1 MKNKKWIAMLCTAAL
16 AVTMLAGCG
25 GGSSD
30 SASSGSAAAEGSASG
45 ESSSVVVVGTNP
57 TFAPFEYQDDEG
69 NMTGFDLDLMTA
81 IGENQ
86 GFDVEFQSMEFDAL
100 IGALTTGQIDAVAA
114 GMSINADRNNVLF
127 SDPYM
132 DASLGIM
139 VAADNTDINS
149 ADDLAGKTVAAQIG
163 TTGADKVNEL
173 EEAGTATAKL
183 LDNYNTCVQDLLTG
197 GCDAIII
204 DMPVA
209 QAYMEQ
215 HEGEVKLTG
224 EPYAADYYGIA
235 VDEDNQEL
243 LDKINAGLAAVIEDG
258 TLDELCEKYELDV
271 PASVKDGSAKDAV
284 AEILSAGAEDA
295 E

>member
-25 GGSSD
+25 GGND
-30 SASSGSAAAEGSASG
+30 TASGGSAAAEGSAAG
-45 ESSSVVVVGTNP
+45 EGSSVVVVGTNP

-81 IGENQ
+81 IGEDQ
-86 GFDVEFQSMEFDAL
+86 GFEVEFQSMEFDAL
-100 IGALTTGQIDAVAA
+100 IGALTTGQIDSVAA
-114 GMSINADRNNVLF
+114 GMSFDPKRNNVIF

-139 VAADNTDINS
+139 VAADNTDITS

-163 TTGADKVNEL
+163 TTGADEATAL

-204 DMPVA
+204 DIPVA
-209 QAYMEQ
+209 QSYMAE

-224 EPYAADYYGIA
+224 EPYAADYYGIV
-235 VDEDNQEL
+235 VDEDNQAL
-243 LDKINAGLAAVIEDG
+243 MDKINAGLANVIADG
-258 TLDELCEKYELDV
+258 TLDELCEKYGLDV
-271 PASVKDGSAKDAV
+271 PESVKDGSAKDAV
-284 AEILSAGAEDA
+284 AEIMSAAE
-295 E
+295 

>member
-81 IGENQ
+81 IGEDQ

-114 GMSINADRNNVLF
+114 GMSFDPKRNNVIF

-139 VAADNTDINS
+139 VAADNTDIAS

-163 TTGADKVNEL
+163 TTGADEATAL

-204 DMPVA
+204 DIPVA
-209 QAYMEQ
+209 QSYMAD

-224 EPYAADYYGIA
+224 EPYAADYYGIV
-235 VDEDNQEL
+235 VDEDNQAL
-243 LDKINAGLAAVIEDG
+243 MDKINAGLANVIADG
-258 TLDELCEKYELDV
+258 TLDELCEKYGLDV
-271 PASVKDGSAKDAV
+271 PESVKDGSAKDAV
-284 AEILSAGAEDA
+284 AEIMSAAE
-295 E
+295 

>member
-25 GGSSD
+25 GGND
-30 SASSGSAAAEGSASG
+30 TASGGSAAAEGSAAG
-45 ESSSVVVVGTNP
+45 EGSSVVVVGTNP

-81 IGENQ
+81 IGEDQ
-86 GFDVEFQSMEFDAL
+86 GFEVEFQSMEFDAL

-114 GMSINADRNNVLF
+114 GMSFDPKRNNVIF

-139 VAADNTDINS
+139 VAADNTDITS

-163 TTGADKVNEL
+163 TTGADEATAL

-204 DMPVA
+204 DIPVA
-209 QAYMEQ
+209 QSYMAE

-224 EPYAADYYGIA
+224 EPYAADYYGIV
-235 VDEDNQEL
+235 VDEDNQAL
-243 LDKINAGLAAVIEDG
+243 MDKINAGLANVIADG
-258 TLDELCEKYELDV
+258 TLDELCEKYGLDV
-271 PASVKDGSAKDAV
+271 PESVKDGSAKDAV
-284 AEILSAGAEDA
+284 AEIMSAAE
-295 E
+295 

>member
-25 GGSSD
+25 GGND
-30 SASSGSAAAEGSASG
+30 TASTGSAAAEGSAAG
-45 ESSSVVVVGTNP
+45 EGSSVVVVGTNP

-81 IGENQ
+81 IGEDQ
-86 GFDVEFQSMEFDAL
+86 GFEVEFQSMEFDAL

-114 GMSINADRNNVLF
+114 GMSFDPKRNNVIF

-139 VAADNTDINS
+139 VAADNTDITS

-163 TTGADKVNEL
+163 TTGADEATAL

-204 DMPVA
+204 DIPVA
-209 QAYMEQ
+209 QSYMAE

-224 EPYAADYYGIA
+224 EPYAADYYGIV
-235 VDEDNQEL
+235 VDEDNQAL
-243 LDKINAGLAAVIEDG
+243 MDKINAGLANVIADG
-258 TLDELCEKYELDV
+258 TLDELCEKYGLDV
-271 PASVKDGSAKDAV
+271 PESVKDGSAKDAV
-284 AEILSAGAEDA
+284 AEIMSAAE
-295 E
+295 

>member
-1 MKNKKWIAMLCTAAL
+1 MNKKWTAMLCTAAM
-16 AVTMLAGCG
+16 AVTLLAGCG
-25 GGSSD
+25 GGGDTASTE
-30 SASSGSAAAEGSASG
+30 ASSAASAGAESGSD
-45 ESSSVVVVGTNP
+45 VVVVGTNP

-69 NMTGFDLDLMTA
+69 NMEGFDLDLMNA
-81 IGENQ
+81 IGEDQ

-243 LDKINAGLAAVIEDG
+243 LDKINAGLANVVADG

-284 AEILSAGAEDA
+284 AEILSAGEEAAE
-295 E
+295 

>member
-1 MKNKKWIAMLCTAAL
+1 MKNKKWIAMLTTAAL

-25 GGSSD
+25 GGGD
-30 SASSGSAAAEGSASG
+30 SASTSSASESSAASEGSN
-45 ESSSVVVVGTNP
+45 VVVVGTNP

-81 IGENQ
+81 IGEDQ
-86 GFDVEFQSMEFDAL
+86 GFDVEFKSMEFDAL

-114 GMSINADRNNVLF
+114 GMSFDPKRNNVLF

-139 VAADNTDINS
+139 VTADSDIQS
-149 ADDLAGKTVAAQIG
+149 ADDLEGKTVAAQIG
-163 TTGADKVNEL
+163 TTGADEATAL

-204 DMPVA
+204 DIPVA
-209 QAYMEQ
+209 QAYLKD
-215 HEGEVKLTG
+215 HADEVKLTG
-224 EPYAADYYGIA
+224 DPYAADYYGIV

-243 LDKINAGLAAVIEDG
+243 LDKINAGLADVIEDG
-258 TLDELCEKYELDV
+258 TFDELCEKYELDV
-271 PASVKDGSAKDAV
+271 PESVKDGSAKDAV
-284 AEILSAGAEDA
+284 AEIMSAAE
-295 E
+295 

>member
-1 MKNKKWIAMLCTAAL
+1 MNKKWTAMLCTAAM
-16 AVTMLAGCG
+16 AVTLLAGCG
-25 GGSSD
+25 GGGDTASTE
-30 SASSGSAAAEGSASG
+30 ASSAASAGAESGSD
-45 ESSSVVVVGTNP
+45 VVVVGTNP

-69 NMTGFDLDLMTA
+69 NMEGFDLDLMNA
-81 IGENQ
+81 IGEDQ

-243 LDKINAGLAAVIEDG
+243 LDKINAGLANVIADG

-271 PASVKDGSAKDAV
+271 PASVKDGTAKDAV
-284 AEILSAGAEDA
+284 AEILSAGAA

>member
-81 IGENQ
+81 IGEDQ
-86 GFDVEFQSMEFDAL
+86 GFEVEFQSMEFDAL

-114 GMSINADRNNVLF
+114 GMSFDPKRNNVIF

-139 VAADNTDINS
+139 VAADNTDITS

-163 TTGADKVNEL
+163 TTGADEATAL

-204 DMPVA
+204 DIPVA
-209 QAYMEQ
+209 QSYMAE

-224 EPYAADYYGIA
+224 EPYAADYYGIV
-235 VDEDNQEL
+235 VDEDNQAL
-243 LDKINAGLAAVIEDG
+243 MDKINAGLANVIADG
-258 TLDELCEKYELDV
+258 TLDELCEKYGLDV
-271 PASVKDGSAKDAV
+271 PESVKDGSAKDAV
-284 AEILSAGAEDA
+284 AEIMSAAE
-295 E
+295 

>member
-81 IGENQ
+81 IGEDQ
-86 GFDVEFQSMEFDAL
+86 GFDVEFQSLEFDAL
-100 IGALTTGQIDAVAA
+100 TGALTTGQIDAVAA
-114 GMSINADRNNVLF
+114 GMSITPERLESVAF
-127 SDPYM
+127 SDPYI
-132 DASLGIM
+132 DASLSIM
-139 VAADNTDINS
+139 VAADNNDINN

-163 TTGADKVNEL
+163 TTGADEVAAL
-173 EEAGTATAKL
+173 QEAGTIAEGKI
-183 LDNYNTCVQDLLTG
+183 LDNYNTCLQELING
-197 GCDAIII
+197 GCDAVIV
-204 DMPVA
+204 DLPV
-209 QAYMEQ
+209 
-215 HEGEVKLTG
+215 GEEYVDQRPDDVKLVG
-224 EPYAADYYGIA
+224 EPYQAVFYGIA
-235 VDEDNQEL
+235 VDPENTEL

-258 TLDELCEKYELDV
+258 TYDELCEKYELTV
-271 PASVKDGSAKDAV
+271 PQSIKDGSAKEEV
-284 AEILSAGAEDA
+284 AALSSESAE
-295 E
+295 

>member
-45 ESSSVVVVGTNP
+45 ESSNVVVVGTNP

-81 IGENQ
+81 IGEDQ

-114 GMSINADRNNVLF
+114 GMSFDPKRNNVIF

-132 DASLGIM
+132 DASMGIM
-139 VAADNTDINS
+139 VAADNTDIAS

-163 TTGADKVNEL
+163 TTGADEATAL

-204 DMPVA
+204 DIPVA
-209 QAYMEQ
+209 QSYMAD

-224 EPYAADYYGIA
+224 EPYAADYYGIV
-235 VDEDNQEL
+235 VDEDNQAL
-243 LDKINAGLAAVIEDG
+243 MDKINAGLANVIADG
-258 TLDELCEKYELDV
+258 TLDELCEKYGLDV
-271 PASVKDGSAKDAV
+271 PESVKDGSAKDAV
-284 AEILSAGAEDA
+284 AEIMSAAE
-295 E
+295 

>member
-1 MKNKKWIAMLCTAAL
+1 MNKKWTAMLCTAAM
-16 AVTMLAGCG
+16 AVTLLAGCG
-25 GGSSD
+25 GGGDTASTE
-30 SASSGSAAAEGSASG
+30 ASSAASAGAESGSD
-45 ESSSVVVVGTNP
+45 VVVVGTNP

-69 NMTGFDLDLMTA
+69 NMEGFDLDLMNA
-81 IGENQ
+81 IGEDQ

-149 ADDLAGKTVAAQIG
+149 ADDLTGKTVAAQIG

-243 LDKINAGLAAVIEDG
+243 LDKINAGLANVVADG

-271 PASVKDGSAKDAV
+271 PASVKDGTAKDAV
-284 AEILSAGAEDA
+284 AEILSAGEEAAE
-295 E
+295 

>member
-25 GGSSD
+25 GGGD
-30 SASSGSAAAEGSASG
+30 EATGSAAAEGSAAG
-45 ESSSVVVVGTNP
+45 ESSNVIVVGTNP
-57 TFAPFEYQDDEG
+57 EFAPFEYQDDEG
-69 NMTGFDLDLMTA
+69 NMTGFDLDLMAA

-86 GFDVEFQSMEFDAL
+86 GFEVEFQSMEFDAL
-100 IGALTTGQIDAVAA
+100 IGALTTGQVDAVAA

-149 ADDLAGKTVAAQIG
+149 ADDLAGKTVSAQIG

-209 QAYMEQ
+209 EAYLAQ
-215 HEGEVKLTG
+215 HEGDVKLTG
-224 EPYAADYYGIA
+224 EPYASDYYGIA
-235 VDEDNQEL
+235 VSEDNQEL

-258 TLDELCEKYELDV
+258 TLDELCEKYDLDV

-284 AEILSAGAEDA
+284 AEILSAGSEAE
-295 E
+295 

>member
-25 GGSSD
+25 GDGD
-30 SASSGSAAAEGSASG
+30 EATGSAAAEGSASG
-45 ESSSVVVVGTNP
+45 EGSNVVVVGTNP
-57 TFAPFEYQDDEG
+57 AFAPFEYQDDEG
-69 NMTGFDLDLMTA
+69 NMIGFDLDLMEA
-81 IGENQ
+81 IGEDQ

-100 IGALTTGQIDAVAA
+100 IGALTTGQVDAVAA

-139 VAADNTDINS
+139 VSADNTDINS
-149 ADDLAGKTVAAQIG
+149 ADDLEGKTVSAQIG
-163 TTGADKVNEL
+163 TTGADKVTEM
-173 EEAGTATAKL
+173 EEAGTVTAKL
-183 LDNYNTCVQDLLTG
+183 VDNYNTCIQDLMNG

-204 DMPVA
+204 DIPVA
-209 QAYMEQ
+209 DAYLAE

-235 VDEDNQEL
+235 VDEENQEL
-243 LDKINAGLAAVIEDG
+243 LDKINTGLANIIENG
-258 TLDELCEKYELDV
+258 TLDELCEKYDLDV

-284 AEILSAGAEDA
+284 AEIMSAAE
-295 E
+295 

>member
-81 IGENQ
+81 IGEDQ
-86 GFDVEFQSMEFDAL
+86 GFDVEFQSLEFDAL
-100 IGALTTGQIDAVAA
+100 TGALTTGQIDAVAA
-114 GMSINADRNNVLF
+114 GMSITPERLESVAF
-127 SDPYM
+127 SDPYI
-132 DASLGIM
+132 DASLSIM
-139 VAADNTDINS
+139 VAADNNDINN

-163 TTGADKVNEL
+163 TTGADAV
-173 EEAGTATAKL
+173 
-183 LDNYNTCVQDLLTG
+183 
-197 GCDAIII
+197 II
-204 DMPVA
+204 DLPV
-209 QAYMEQ
+209 
-215 HEGEVKLTG
+215 GEEYVDQRPDDVKLVG
-224 EPYAADYYGIA
+224 EPYQAVFYGIA
-235 VDEDNQEL
+235 VDPENTEL

-258 TLDELCEKYELDV
+258 TYDELCEKYELTV
-271 PASVKDGSAKDAV
+271 PQSIKDGSAKEEV
-284 AEILSAGAEDA
+284 AALSSESAE
-295 E
+295 

>member
-25 GGSSD
+25 GGSND

-81 IGENQ
+81 IGEDQ

-114 GMSINADRNNVLF
+114 GMSFDPKRNNVIF

-139 VAADNTDINS
+139 VAADNTDIAS

-163 TTGADKVNEL
+163 TTGADEATAL

-204 DMPVA
+204 DIPVA
-209 QAYMEQ
+209 QSYMAD

-224 EPYAADYYGIA
+224 EPYAADYYGIV
-235 VDEDNQEL
+235 VDEDNQAL
-243 LDKINAGLAAVIEDG
+243 MDKINAGLANVIADG
-258 TLDELCEKYELDV
+258 TLDELCEKYGLDV
-271 PASVKDGSAKDAV
+271 PESVKDGSAKDAV
-284 AEILSAGAEDA
+284 AEIMSAAE
-295 E
+295 